1 MSEWR
6 FTAYDLRSGEKL
18 TDLQVQAWQS
28 SDVLS
33 DAGSWSATVNVDGQA
48 AGSATVQ
55 SAQPLLDDDTEEVL
69 LDDDT
74 SHILVG
80 DVEDYTFTTSRRT
93 SVADSTRKGRT
104 LIVAERDGSPVFAG
118 IVWRRRYNAQ
128 SRLLELA
135 GSGILSYFDHW
146 VPGLTVTYTATDQF
160 AIVRALVAR
169 VQAAAGGDIGL
180 EVTAT
185 NSGVTRDRTYPRHD
199 GQTFGGL
206 IRNLS
211 QVENGFDIA
220 GRVEYNAG
228 SVERWLRMW
237 YPRRGRDISAT
248 SLQFRA
254 PGNAVLFDMAEDA
267 TDMAV
272 TVNALGAGDGPDMLI
287 APASRTDLIDA
298 GWPGYT
304 TTRAYKDVTNYATL
318 AAHARADVERLSG
331 VEDEEYR
338 VRVDPTD
345 VSRPWGSWDLGDD
358 AVLIVEDDPMYPA
371 NDDGTPG
378 LVSLRRVV
386 AHDWSVTDSSE
397 ELFVTLARKVIP

>member
-1 MSEWR
+1 MSDWR

-18 TDLQVQAWQS
+18 TDLQVESWQS

-33 DAGSWSATVNVDGQA
+33 EAGSWSATVNVDGA
-48 AGSATVQ
+48 AASTSTVQ
-55 SAQPLLDDDTEEVL
+55 SARPLLDDSGDVL
-69 LDDDT
+69 LDEN
-74 SHILVG
+74 SHILVT
-80 DVEDYTFTTSRRT
+80 DPEEYTFATSRRT
-93 SVADSTRKGRT
+93 SVADSTRKGRS
-104 LIVAERDGSPVFAG
+104 LIVAERDGVPVFAG
-118 IVWRRRYNAQ
+118 IVWRRRYNAED
-128 SRLLELA
+128 RLLEIA
-135 GSGILSYFDHW
+135 GSGLLSYFDHW
-146 VPGLTVTYTATDQF
+146 VPGLSVTYTAQDQF

-180 EVTAT
+180 DVTAS
-185 NSGVTRDRTYPRHD
+185 NSGVNRDRTYPRYD
-199 GQTFGGL
+199 GSTFGEL
-206 IRNLS
+206 IMNLS
-211 QVENGFDIA
+211 RVSNGFDLA

-228 SVERWLRMW
+228 AVERWVRLW

-248 SLQFRA
+248 NLQFRA

-287 APASRTDLIDA
+287 APASQTDLIDA

-304 TTRAYKDVTNYATL
+304 TTRAYKDVTDYTTL
-318 AAHARADVERLSG
+318 DAHARADVDRLSG
-331 VEDEEYR
+331 IDSEEYR

-378 LVSLRRVV
+378 LVTLRRVV
-386 AHDWSVTDSSE
+386 THDWSVTDSSE